1 MYNWEIRRKFRTQ
14 KSFRPVFFSFIP
26 KKKSLGFG
34 QSLRFDMLYEL
45 GYHRNVYCRRKLLK
59 LSE

>member
-26 KKKSLGFG
+26 KK
-34 QSLRFDMLYEL
+34 
-45 GYHRNVYCRRKLLK
+45 NLLV
-59 LSE
+59 LANRYVSICCMSWGIIEMFIVGANS